1 MFSDTKKDINFLDAY
16 FLKESK
22 PSFSVKTSAVIMGIV
37 ILVLVTVSGTIFGLQ
52 QITKA
57 DNAKIEKE
65 IKSLEGIENT
75 IKEVRHEQQQ
85 LKIKNEIKSRSVK
98 ANDLDYNMLTIFEQV
113 LTSDMSIDNMSIE
126 YDKISFTVKG
136 DKEENFAQ
144 LINNME
150 SSGLF
155 GNIQIKDVSA
165 KDADGKRK
173 ASINADV
180 VRKW

>member
-16 FLKESK
+16 FLRDNKQ
-22 PSFSVKTSAVIMGIV
+22 SFNIKTSAVIVGIV
-37 ILVLVTVSGTIFGLQ
+37 ILVLVTISGTIFGLQ

-65 IKSLEGIENT
+65 IKTLEGIENT
-75 IKEVRHEQQQ
+75 IKEVRHEQEQ
-85 LKIKNEIKSRSVK
+85 LKIKKELKSRAVK
-98 ANDLDYNMLTIFEQV
+98 VSDLDYNMLTIFEQV

-126 YDKISFTVKG
+126 FNKISFTVKG
-136 DKEENFAQ
+136 DKEENFSQ

-150 SSGLF
+150 SSGLVE
-155 GNIQIKDVSA
+155 NIQIKDVSA

-173 ASINADV
+173 ASINADI

>member
-16 FLKESK
+16 FLRESK
-22 PSFSVKTSAVIMGIV
+22 PSFNVKTSAIIVGIV
-37 ILVLVTVSGTIFGLQ
+37 ILILSTVSGTIFGLQ

-57 DNAKIEKE
+57 ENAKIEKE
-65 IKSLEGIENT
+65 IKSLEGVENA
-75 IKEVRHEQQQ
+75 IKEVRHEQEQ
-85 LKIKNEIKSRSVK
+85 LIIKNELKSRAAK
-98 ANDLDYNMLTIFEQV
+98 INDLNYNMLTIFEQV
-113 LTSDMSIDNMSIE
+113 LTSDMSIDNMKME
-126 YDKISFTVKG
+126 VNKISFTVKG

-155 GNIQIKDVSA
+155 ENIQIKDVSA
-165 KDADGKRK
+165 KDTDGKRK